1 MKKDFEKIRIII
13 IMQIMN
19 IIFSLNNVLVKC
31 ASGSWKEYGLFA
43 WRTVLLITFAVIILA
58 GYAVLWQMILK
69 RVELSV
75 AYLNK
80 GLLVFWGLL
89 WAYFIF
95 SEQITIMNI
104 VGTIIIFIGT
114 LMVNDNE

>member
-1 MKKDFEKIRIII
+1 MFIVI
-13 IMQIMN
+13 
-19 IIFSLNNVLVKC
+19 
-31 ASGSWKEYGLFA
+31 
-43 WRTVLLITFAVIILA
+43 AVIILA
-58 GYAVLWQMILK
+58 GYAVVWQLILK

-89 WAYFIF
+89 WAYIIF
-95 SEQITIMNI
+95 CEQITIMNM